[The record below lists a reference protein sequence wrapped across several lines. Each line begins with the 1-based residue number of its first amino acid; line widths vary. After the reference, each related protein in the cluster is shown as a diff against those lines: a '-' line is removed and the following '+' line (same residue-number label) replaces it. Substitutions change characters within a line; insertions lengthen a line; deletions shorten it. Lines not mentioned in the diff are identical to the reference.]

1 MVKVFVFK
9 FSLAILHFMDEQV
22 ELPKFTEEK
31 RIDSHQVIMA
41 KYSHDGKVLAT
52 VNVDYS
58 ISIWDSHDIL
68 VDTYELSFFHTRGN
82 TRQNSYHAIFLDWS
96 ASSKYLYYRQCI
108 VTWLDR
114 MIELYIKTDSHTHK
128 MCYRDLIKLEATKK
142 GVIPSYAQYTDIDGL
157 ILLWLNGNI
166 FLINDQGQ
174 VVRSVAMKQS
184 QPLQHRIHIDTER
197 RICIVACR
205 NELYTLSLPDLEVI
219 SSYRDSV
226 NDSPWRAIDYFHS
239 CQVILA
245 IPENF
250 VLDGPVFYLLT
261 AEGELEVS
269 ICRDPKQRLFWG
281 EVHPSGRS
289 ILFCSEQG
297 ELILFRLEE
306 KGFQW
311 HVRIRVF
318 IHFLGTYVSLQF
330 YLSKEK

>member
-1 MVKVFVFK
+1 M
-9 FSLAILHFMDEQV
+9 
-22 ELPKFTEEK
+22 T
-31 RIDSHQVIMA
+31 
-41 KYSHDGKVLAT
+41 
-52 VNVDYS
+52 
-58 ISIWDSHDIL
+58 
-68 VDTYELSFFHTRGN
+68 
-82 TRQNSYHAIFLDWS
+82 
-96 ASSKYLYYRQCI
+96 C
-108 VTWLDR
+108 LDR
-114 MIELYIKTDSHTHK
+114 LIELNIKTDSHTLK

>member
-1 MVKVFVFK
+1 
-9 FSLAILHFMDEQV
+9 
-22 ELPKFTEEK
+22 
-31 RIDSHQVIMA
+31 
-41 KYSHDGKVLAT
+41 
-52 VNVDYS
+52 
-58 ISIWDSHDIL
+58 
-68 VDTYELSFFHTRGN
+68 
-82 TRQNSYHAIFLDWS
+82 
-96 ASSKYLYYRQCI
+96 
-108 VTWLDR
+108 
-114 MIELYIKTDSHTHK
+114 

-174 VVRSVAMKQS
+174 VVRSVAMMQS

>member
-1 MVKVFVFK
+1 
-9 FSLAILHFMDEQV
+9 
-22 ELPKFTEEK
+22 
-31 RIDSHQVIMA
+31 
-41 KYSHDGKVLAT
+41 
-52 VNVDYS
+52 
-58 ISIWDSHDIL
+58 
-68 VDTYELSFFHTRGN
+68 
-82 TRQNSYHAIFLDWS
+82 
-96 ASSKYLYYRQCI
+96 
-108 VTWLDR
+108 
-114 MIELYIKTDSHTHK
+114 

-245 IPENF
+245 IPEEF
-250 VLDGPVFYLLT
+250 CLGW
-261 AEGELEVS
+261 S
-269 ICRDPKQRLFWG
+269 C
-281 EVHPSGRS
+281 
-289 ILFCSEQG
+289 ILSAN
-297 ELILFRLEE
+297 
-306 KGFQW
+306 
-311 HVRIRVF
+311 
-318 IHFLGTYVSLQF
+318 S
-330 YLSKEK
+330 